1 MDDIKEILR
10 GTIEDIESR
19 KRLYLLKPNV
29 SYQKVKYL
37 DNILVKLIKI
47 QAVMDKLKHLVYW
60 LKIEEFIEDL
70 KLRDPIINS
79 YIIEFSKSIFKSGL
93 PGYINLKKDF
103 Q

>member
-37 DNILVKLIKI
+37 DN
-47 QAVMDKLKHLVYW
+47 
-60 LKIEEFIEDL
+60 
-70 KLRDPIINS
+70 
-79 YIIEFSKSIFKSGL
+79 
-93 PGYINLKKDF
+93 
-103 Q
+103 

>member
-10 GTIEDIESR
+10 GTIDDIESR

-60 LKIEEFIEDL
+60 LKIEELIEDL
-70 KLRDPIINS
+70 KLRDPVINS
-79 YIIEFSKSIFKSGL
+79 YIIEFSKSICKSGL
-93 PGYINLKKDF
+93 PCYINLKKDF